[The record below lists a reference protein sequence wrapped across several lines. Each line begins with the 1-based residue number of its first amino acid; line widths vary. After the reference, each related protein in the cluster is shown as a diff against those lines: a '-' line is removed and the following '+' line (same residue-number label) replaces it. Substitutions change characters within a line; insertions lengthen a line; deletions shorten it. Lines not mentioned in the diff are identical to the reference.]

1 VIGFEPTASFG
12 DAGVGS
18 RRVLLPQASVVVLHR
33 TGSGT
38 RDEKE
43 RDDGWAGC
51 WPKLREATE
60 KLQRPVV
67 ARLWIAEIGRQST
80 LVGCRATRDSG
91 RLAKADGIQQTA
103 CLCCFR
109 RFSILLR
116 FPEVHAILSAL
127 RAAFVAARPSKIV
140 CLSTIGA
147 QATLSNLLRQLGI
160 IEEKLGDLPMPIAF
174 VRAGWF
180 HGERRVGRSVCA
192 RWSRAKLSA
201 TARPARAN
209 GRDRRHR
216 TCCRNGT
223 AAVLDR
229 TPRSS
234 SSKDHVAWLRDLG
247 AAFQNSGPLGTHGSN
262 PAVRLGIR
270 FQIAGHDQS
279 VAAESR

>member
-1 VIGFEPTASFG
+1 VIGFEPTASVG

-60 KLQRPVV
+60 KLQRPLV

-91 RLAKADGIQQTA
+91 RLAKADGIRQTA
-103 CLCCFR
+103 CLCCFP

-147 QATLSNLLRQLGI
+147 QPTPPNLLRQLGI

-174 VRAGWF
+174 LRAGWF
-180 HGERRVGRSVCA
+180 MENAAWDVQSARDGVVPSFLQPLDKRV
-192 RWSRAKLSA
+192 
-201 TARPARAN
+201 PM
-209 GRDRRHR
+209 
-216 TCCRNGT
+216 
-223 AAVLDR
+223 
-229 TPRSS
+229 
-234 SSKDHVAWLRDLG
+234 VA
-247 AAFQNSGPLGTHGSN
+247 
-262 PAVRLGIR
+262 
-270 FQIAGHDQS
+270 IADI
-279 VAAESR
+279 